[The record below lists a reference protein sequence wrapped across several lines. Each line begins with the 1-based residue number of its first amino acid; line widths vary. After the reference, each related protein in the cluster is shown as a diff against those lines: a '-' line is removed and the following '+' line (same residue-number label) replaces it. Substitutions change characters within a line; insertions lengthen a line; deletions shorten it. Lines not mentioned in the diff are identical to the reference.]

1 MNFLMSL
8 YEITKCIVSDIL
20 FKCVTMGDSLNR
32 QEVEKFLITTTREVM
47 AEMPKDVTS
56 TTLNQL
62 GTKLVEVV
70 NSTLSNTC
78 PTTEGFKFVV
88 HATVQEQWGQGSLV
102 GAKCEWDTTRD
113 QVVSVD
119 HKTDK
124 VSVCLVVFFVH
135 IEEEDSDSDDDS

>member
-1 MNFLMSL
+1 MFCFR
-8 YEITKCIVSDIL
+8 YIQVKV
-20 FKCVTMGDSLNR
+20 FTMGDSLNR
-32 QEVEKFLITTTREVM
+32 QEVEKFLLTTTKVAM
-47 AEMPKDVTS
+47 TEMPKEVTS
-56 TTLNQL
+56 SNLNQL

-70 NSTLSNTC
+70 NSNLSNTC
-78 PTTEGFKFVV
+78 PSTEGFKFVV

-102 GAKCEWDTTRD
+102 GAKCEWDNTRD

-135 IEEEDSDSDDDS
+135 IEEESDSDDDS